1 MKIKSLLIRLSF
13 LIIGLVALYFIVS
26 SFGLNNYI
34 NIILSAS
41 PVFLLLALL
50 MPLIE
55 GLSDGTQLWLVCKST
70 DIKISW
76 KDTYWINLWGRFIA
90 NFQRVVAMVVVIDS
104 ISINT
109 KVTHT
114 ESTSRFGLYYAITL
128 IVRVFATGIGVA
140 YFMSIVS
147 EQYQLLVG
155 GFILFVLIF
164 CIIFLLSVFG
174 SEVIKLKISKIFSK
188 IPIINGIINNLTQIK
203 VTQPKKIIFTVF
215 VLAIV
220 NWMAVSAQWYFISC
234 AIGYPINYFFFMSS
248 VSLLSLP
255 QLIPMLPSAIGVYD
269 MVVALGLSTM
279 NVPMIAGLSFTMLE
293 RITSTG
299 ADSFVVSQP
308 QYLRFFKERM
318 KNGKNEKS

>member
-1 MKIKSLLIRLSF
+1 MRKTLIRLGF
-13 LIIGLVALYFIVS
+13 LIVGLVALYFIVS
-26 SFGLNNYI
+26 SFGMSNYI

-41 PVFLLLALL
+41 PVFLILALI

-76 KDTYWINLWGRFIA
+76 KDTYWINLWGRFIS
-90 NFQRVVAMVVVIDS
+90 NFQRVVGMVVVIDT
-104 ISINT
+104 ISVNT
-109 KVTHT
+109 KISHT

-128 IVRVFATGIGVA
+128 IVRVFATGIGIA

-147 EQYQLLVG
+147 VQYQQIVG
-155 GFILFVLIF
+155 GFILFVLLC
-164 CIIFLLSVFG
+164 CILFLLAVFG
-174 SEVIKLKISKIFSK
+174 SEVIKSKISKTFSK
-188 IPIINGIINNLTQIK
+188 IPIVNAIVNKLTQIK
-203 VTQPKKIIFTVF
+203 VIQPKKIIFTVF
-215 VLAIV
+215 ILAII
-220 NWMAVSAQWYFISC
+220 NWMAVSAQWYFISS
-234 AIGYPINYFFFMSS
+234 AIGYPISYFFFMSS

-279 NVPMIAGLSFTMLE
+279 NVPMVAGLSFTMLE

-308 QYLRFFKERM
+308 QYLRFFKEKM
-318 KNGKNEKS
+318 KNGKNQKS